1 MTQSPP
7 PDRLRTCRRCG
18 ADVSHGSPY
27 CPECGLVQTDP
38 AVAVRT
44 RRRRPRP
51 AWLIPALIGGGIASM
66 LGGALLAV
74 ALNGSGD
81 PVATQPSPSST
92 ASASSFPSAS
102 SEPSASAS
110 PTPSPSPT
118 AAPIV
123 NRAIAQ
129 ILTDTAVLRAN
140 PNATA
145 AVLAELRAGQRLF
158 IIGEPEEA
166 DDVRWYRV
174 GTLDDTGCDDT
185 CGQIG
190 WVSTPVTE
198 DDPAIEEIDVACRPS
213 PLSAE
218 ELAAV
223 PPLEALHCYG
233 RSELAITGVVAYR
246 EGGDEGPIS
255 FSPVLAGGSTTVDV
269 ARGWHRLPSPARRI
283 TRTPR
288 GGRSA
293 AGSRPLRGPRGDRLS
308 GFGIARRGR
317 RRDSSPAGARRA
329 RLPCHVRVDRLRG
342 SRRRLIP
349 VKPK

>member
-1 MTQSPP
+1 
-7 PDRLRTCRRCG
+7 
-18 ADVSHGSPY
+18 
-27 CPECGLVQTDP
+27 
-38 AVAVRT
+38 
-44 RRRRPRP
+44 
-51 AWLIPALIGGGIASM
+51 M

-74 ALNGSGD
+74 ALNGGGD

-92 ASASSFPSAS
+92 ASASSLPSVS
-102 SEPSASAS
+102 SEPSESAS

-129 ILTDTAVLRAN
+129 ILTDTTVLRAN

-145 AVLAELRAGQRLF
+145 AVLAELRAGQRVF

-166 DDVRWYRV
+166 EDVRWYRV

-255 FSPVLAGGSTTVDV
+255 FSPSWLANPRPSTFLEGGI
-269 ARGWHRLPSPARRI
+269 GFHPLPDASLE
-283 TRTPR
+283 
-288 GGRSA
+288 
-293 AGSRPLRGPRGDRLS
+293 RPEEGDRLRVRGHFEDPAATTCRAS
-308 GFGIARRGR
+308 AAPDAGGDVTLPQPARVVL
-317 RRDSSPAGARRA
+317 DCRA
-329 RLPCHVRVDRLRG
+329 TFVWTDYEVLEG
-342 SRRRLIP
+342 G
-349 VKPK
+349 